1 MDPWSI
7 AAIVGLAFAGQKLS
21 KEQKEEQEPSILLS
35 NKPMLDEDRCPDKS
49 TNQFYSFHS
58 LDQRNMTPDIGRAI
72 DSNLQLKPKCEIS
85 SLQDRKPQLVH
96 GQPVYNLYDRQGVSN
111 KMNNLQP
118 IERKNIGPGLG
129 VESSVPATGGFQQF
143 FRVLPN
149 NPNDERLIQL
159 AGNMGGPVDAVV
171 KGAPATAGKL
181 TQFPDKTYTYEPSQN
196 SGQGQGGA
204 LRGAEDRP
212 EWIKMNRPTI
222 RDQTGYRGKDDIQ
235 YGTSQY
241 NVYQGYADLS
251 NDISLSKEGSLSTWK
266 KLPHITDNRS
276 KEDRSGNEQRM
287 NVRADPLDAGGLVSN
302 LRREYRT
309 DEPGPVNGTR
319 FQQYKDAE
327 FYKLN
332 DFKSTPNPLVNN
344 LSIAQE
350 ILKNNPIAIAPLS
363 G

>member
-21 KEQKEEQEPSILLS
+21 REEEMDEEPSVLLS
-35 NKPMLDEDRCPDKS
+35 NKPALDEDRCPDKS
-49 TNQFYSFHS
+49 TNQFYSFYS
-58 LDQRNMTPDIGRAI
+58 MDPRNITPDIGRNI
-72 DSNLQLKPKCEIS
+72 DSNFQLPPKKCEIP

-118 IERKNIGPGLG
+118 IERKNVGPGLG
-129 VESSVPATGGFQQF
+129 VDSGVPATGGFQQF

-171 KGAPATAGKL
+171 KGAPAIAGKL
-181 TQFPDKTYTYEPSQN
+181 TQFPEKTYTYEPAQN

-204 LRGAEDRP
+204 LRGEEGRP

-222 RDQTGYRGKDDIQ
+222 RDQTGYRGNEDDIQ

-241 NVYQGYADLS
+241 MVYQGYADLS
-251 NDISLSKEGSLSTWK
+251 SSESTWK
-266 KLPHITDNRS
+266 KLPHVTNNRS
-276 KEDRSGNEQRM
+276 KEDRAGNGQRM
-287 NVRADPLDAGGLVSN
+287 NVRADPLDAGGLVTN

-309 DEPGPVNGTR
+309 DEPGPLNGTR
-319 FQQYKDAE
+319 FQQYKGAD
-327 FYKLN
+327 FYRFNELKTYLN
-332 DFKSTPNPLVNN
+332 PQSDN
-344 LSIAQE
+344 LSLAKD
-350 ILKNNPIAIAPLS
+350 ILKNNPIAIKPLS

>member
-21 KEQKEEQEPSILLS
+21 NEEKESQEPSVLLS
-35 NKPMLDEDRCPDKS
+35 NKPMMDEDRCPDKS
-49 TNQFYSFHS
+49 TNQFYSFYS
-58 LDQRNMTPDIGRAI
+58 LDQKNMTPDIGRSI
-72 DSNLQLKPKCEIS
+72 DSGVQLKPKCEIS
-85 SLQDRKPQLVH
+85 SLQDKRPQLVH

-118 IERKNIGPGLG
+118 IERKNVGPGLG

-159 AGNMGGPVDAVV
+159 DGNMGGPVDAVV
-171 KGAPATAGKL
+171 KGAPAIAGKL
-181 TQFPDKTYTYEPSQN
+181 TQFPDKTYTYDPAQN

-204 LRGAEDRP
+204 LRGMEGRP
-212 EWIKMNRPTI
+212 EWIKTERSTT
-222 RDQTGYRGKDDIQ
+222 RDQTGYRGGDDIQ

-241 NVYQGYADLS
+241 MVYQGYADLS
-251 NDISLSKEGSLSTWK
+251 NSSDLSTWK
-266 KLPHITDNRS
+266 KLPHVTDNRS
-276 KEDRSGNEQRM
+276 KEDRAGNGQRM
-287 NVRADPLDAGGLVSN
+287 NVRADPLDAGGLVTN

-327 FYKLN
+327 YYKLN
-332 DFKSTPNPLVNN
+332 DFKGVPNPLVDT
-344 LSIAQE
+344 LSLAKDV
-350 ILKNNPIAIAPLS
+350 LKNNPIAIAPLS

>member
-7 AAIVGLAFAGQKLS
+7 AAIVGLAFAGKKLS
-21 KEQKEEQEPSILLS
+21 DEEKEEQEPSVLLS
-35 NKPMLDEDRCPDKS
+35 NKPVLEEDRCPDKS
-49 TNQFYSFHS
+49 TNQFYSFYS
-58 LDQRNMTPDIGRAI
+58 MDQRNMTPDIGRTI
-72 DSNLQLKPKCEIS
+72 DSDFRLKPKCETS

-129 VESSVPATGGFQQF
+129 VDSSVPSAGGFQQF
-143 FRVLPN
+143 FRILPN

-159 AGNMGGPVDAVV
+159 EGNMGGPVDAVV
-171 KGAPATAGKL
+171 KGAPANAGKL
-181 TQFPDKTYTYEPSQN
+181 TQFPEKTYTYEPSQN
-196 SGQGQGGA
+196 SGQGQGGS
-204 LRGAEDRP
+204 LRGNEGRP

-222 RDQTGYRGKDDIQ
+222 RDQTGYRGGDDIQ

-241 NVYQGYADLS
+241 MVYQGYGDLS
-251 NDISLSKEGSLSTWK
+251 STWK

-276 KEDRSGNEQRM
+276 KEDRSGNGQRM

-327 FYKLN
+327 YYKLN
-332 DFKSTPNPLVNN
+332 DFKSTPNPFVNN
-344 LSIAQE
+344 LSLAKDV
-350 ILKNNPIAIAPLS
+350 LKNNPIAIAPLS

>member
-21 KEQKEEQEPSILLS
+21 NEQEKEKEEPSVLLS
-35 NKPMLDEDRCPDKS
+35 NKEQQADTKS
-49 TNQFYSFHS
+49 VNRYYDFYS
-58 LDQRNMTPDIGRAI
+58 LDQRNVTPDIGRRL
-72 DSNLQLKPKCEIS
+72 DSGFEFRKKSEIP
-85 SLQDRKPQLVH
+85 SLQDKKPQLVH
-96 GQPVYNLYDRQGVSN
+96 GQPVYNLYDRQGLSN

-118 IERKNIGPGLG
+118 IERKNVGPGLG
-129 VESSVPATGGFQQF
+129 VDPSVPSTGGFQQF

-159 AGNMGGPVDAVV
+159 DGNMGGPVDAVV
-171 KGAPATAGKL
+171 KGAPATAGQL
-181 TQFPDKTYTYEPSQN
+181 TQFPDKTYKYDPVQN

-204 LRGAEDRP
+204 LRGQESRP

-222 RDQTGYRGKDDIQ
+222 RDQTGFRGTADDIQ

-241 NVYQGYADLS
+241 MVYQGYADLS
-251 NDISLSKEGSLSTWK
+251 TSSDLSKSSDLSSTTWK
-266 KLPHITDNRS
+266 KLPHVTNNRS
-276 KEDRSGNEQRM
+276 KEDREGNGQRM
-287 NVRADPLDAGGLVSN
+287 NVRADPLDAGGLVTN

-309 DEPGPVNGTR
+309 DEPGPINGTR

-332 DFKSTPNPLVNN
+332 DFKTNPNPWIDNMTL
-344 LSIAQE
+344 AKD
-350 ILKNNPIAIAPLS
+350 ILKNNPIAIPPLS

>member
-21 KEQKEEQEPSILLS
+21 KEEDEEPSVLLS
-35 NKPMLDEDRCPDKS
+35 NKPLLDEDRCPDKS
-49 TNQFYSFHS
+49 LNRFYDYHS
-58 LDQRNMTPDIGRAI
+58 LDQRNITPDIGKRL
-72 DSNLQLKPKCEIS
+72 DSGFQFKPKCEIS

-96 GQPVYNLYDRQGVSN
+96 GQPVYNMYDRQGVSN

-118 IERKNIGPGLG
+118 LERKNVGPGLG
-129 VESSVPATGGFQQF
+129 VDASTPATGGFQQF
-143 FRVLPN
+143 LRILPN
-149 NPNDERLIQL
+149 NPNEERLIQL
-159 AGNMGGPVDAVV
+159 PGNTGGPANAVV
-171 KGAPATAGKL
+171 KGAPQVQGKL
-181 TQFPDKTYTYEPSQN
+181 TQFPNKTYFREPAQN

-204 LRGAEDRP
+204 LIGLESRP

-222 RDQTGYRGKDDIQ
+222 RDQTGYRGEDDIQ

-241 NVYQGYADLS
+241 MVYQGYADLS
-251 NDISLSKEGSLSTWK
+251 KSGDLSTSTWK
-266 KLPHITDNRS
+266 KLPHATNNRG
-276 KEDRSGNEQRM
+276 KEDREGNGQRM
-287 NVRADPLDAGGLVSN
+287 NVRADPMDAGGLVTN

-319 FQQYKDAE
+319 FQQYKDTE

-332 DFKSTPNPLVNN
+332 DFKSTPNPWTDN
-344 LSIAQE
+344 LSLAQE
-350 ILKNNPIAIAPLS
+350 VLKNNPIVIKPLS

>member
-21 KEQKEEQEPSILLS
+21 EDDKTEQEPSVLLS
-35 NKPMLDEDRCPDKS
+35 NKPMMDEDRCPDKS
-49 TNQFYSFHS
+49 TNQFYSFYS
-58 LDQRNMTPDIGRAI
+58 LDQKNMTPDIGRSI
-72 DSNLQLKPKCEIS
+72 DSDIRLKPKCEIS
-85 SLQDRKPQLVH
+85 SLQDKKPQLVY

-118 IERKNIGPGLG
+118 IERKNVGPGLG
-129 VESSVPATGGFQQF
+129 VDSSVPSAGGFQQF
-143 FRVLPN
+143 FRILPN

-159 AGNMGGPVDAVV
+159 PGNTGGPVDAVV
-171 KGAPATAGKL
+171 KGAPAVAGKL
-181 TQFPDKTYTYEPSQN
+181 TQFPEKTYTYEPAQN

-204 LRGAEDRP
+204 LRGTEGRP
-212 EWIKMNRPTI
+212 EWIKTERPTI
-222 RDQTGYRGKDDIQ
+222 RDQTGYRGGDNIQ

-241 NVYQGYADLS
+241 MVYQGYADLS
-251 NDISLSKEGSLSTWK
+251 NDVSLSKNGSTWK
-266 KLPHITDNRS
+266 KLPHVTNNRS
-276 KEDRSGNEQRM
+276 KEDRDGNGQRM
-287 NVRADPLDAGGLVSN
+287 NVRGDPLDAGGLVTN

-327 FYKLN
+327 YYKLN
-332 DFKSTPNPLVNN
+332 DFKTNPNPLASN
-344 LSIAQE
+344 LSLAKE

>member
-7 AAIVGLAFAGQKLS
+7 AAIVGLAFAGKKLS
-21 KEQKEEQEPSILLS
+21 DEEKEQEPSVLLS
-35 NKPMLDEDRCPDKS
+35 NKPVLEEDRCPDKS
-49 TNQFYSFHS
+49 TNQFYSFYS
-58 LDQRNMTPDIGRAI
+58 MDQRNMTPEIGRTI
-72 DSNLQLKPKCEIS
+72 DSDFRLKPKCETS

-129 VESSVPATGGFQQF
+129 VDSSVPSAGGFQQF
-143 FRVLPN
+143 FRILPN

-159 AGNMGGPVDAVV
+159 EGNMGGPVDAVV
-171 KGAPATAGKL
+171 KGAPANAGKL
-181 TQFPDKTYTYEPSQN
+181 TQFPEKTYTYEPSQN

-204 LRGAEDRP
+204 LRGNEGRP

-222 RDQTGYRGKDDIQ
+222 RDQTGYRGGDDIQ

-241 NVYQGYADLS
+241 MVYQGYGDLS
-251 NDISLSKEGSLSTWK
+251 KDESLSSTWK

-276 KEDRSGNEQRM
+276 KEDRSGNGQRM

-327 FYKLN
+327 YYKLN
-332 DFKSTPNPLVNN
+332 DFKSTPNPFVNN
-344 LSIAQE
+344 LSLAKDV
-350 ILKNNPIAIAPLS
+350 LKNNPIAIAPLS